1 MTIRELLAGSRVATA
16 PESRKACKGAV
27 ITGRSVASPSRPRYP
42 IPPSPQ
48 VTRVLAEP
56 VCGGL
61 LVATAL
67 SGYLLHRKFDFT
79 SP

>member
-1 MTIRELLAGSRVATA
+1 MTIRELLAGSRVVTA
-16 PESRKACKGAV
+16 PASPKAWKGAV
-27 ITGRSVASPSRPRYP
+27 ITGRCVAPPVRPRYR

-56 VCGGL
+56 VRGGL
-61 LVATAL
+61 LVAAL
-67 SGYLLHRKFDFT
+67 SGYLLQRKFDFS